1 MSRLVVSVVL
11 LVFVLLV
18 FPVSAID
25 CVSNETSW
33 TVTCPSNPYDS
44 SSYGCE
50 WSPSAPHGF
59 SATFPVSVTSVDISR
74 YGDLTSSETCGDC
87 GAPYF
92 CADWGDGTYS
102 CDLYTSVSLTSCQ
115 GNITP
120 TPTPTP
126 SYSQCVR
133 KCGYPISSTCGN
145 LYANYLQFVGDG
157 LYTLGGCSLSEAQY
171 ANAAFLCP
179 CANPDP
185 SLVNTTPT
193 PTVIITSTPTPQ
205 VTEYS
210 PFPGGTRVYN
220 IPPRDIHTNAGG
232 AWEAPTVA
240 SKDSNITVSNN
251 TIYDVVNFSPVQTL
265 DRTLPAWVNE
275 SSYRSSLCDNQT
287 SVASQFICPAINTFY
302 NIASFVNSIIFG
314 FLTLVVSPFV
324 VFTNAY
330 NWVFGLQEN
339 LLSAFASQIGIFVS
353 IGYQVLASYPPKV
366 INALSIFLALNL
378 IEVII
383 SRIREAGG

>member
-1 MSRLVVSVVL
+1 MSYSEVRQRYDRKCHFSVLSTGAIIIAWVL
-11 LVFVLLV
+11 AFSLIIG
-18 FPVSAID
+18 SASATCKNFTSAPSYFSYPWACSLTEGGMYRYDEID
-25 CVSNETSW
+25 YQCDCGDPCSNCVS
-33 TVTCPSNPYDS
+33 
-44 SSYGCE
+44 GCV
-50 WSPSAPHGF
+50 AQYL
-59 SATFPVSVTSVDISR
+59 AC
-74 YGDLTSSETCGDC
+74 SEPT
-87 GAPYF
+87 P
-92 CADWGDGTYS
+92 
-102 CDLYTSVSLTSCQ
+102 
-115 GNITP
+115 TP

-126 SYSQCVR
+126 SYSSCVK
-133 KCGYPISSTCGN
+133 KCGYTVSSTCGN

-157 LYTLGGCSLSEAQY
+157 LYILGGCGLSEAQY

-179 CANPDP
+179 CSNPDP

-193 PTVIITSTPTPQ
+193 PTVIPTITPTPQ

-210 PFPGGTRVYN
+210 PFPDGIRVYN

-265 DRTLPAWVNE
+265 NRTLPVWINE

-287 SVASQFICPAINTFY
+287 NVASQFICPAINTFY

-324 VFTNAY
+324 IFTNAY

-339 LLSAFASQIGIFVS
+339 LLSAFASQIGIFIS
-353 IGYQVLASYPPKV
+353 IGYQILASYPPKV

-383 SRIREAGG
+383 SRIREAGQ